1 MTGSIICGMDD
12 SESGKRAA
20 RVARGL
26 SSRLGFRLVFV
37 HVVEA
42 GSPHETITV
51 VADRLQRLTER
62 CAEVDCGAGWVVD
75 VGHPVDR
82 LVAAA
87 EEEEARFIVVGSQ
100 GPRSSLLGSIS
111 AELSRRAPCPVV
123 VVPPGADEHP
133 IDGGGHAELVGGIAR
148 FTSRSRAARR

>member
-26 SSRLGFRLVFV
+26 SSKLGFRLVFV
-37 HVVEA
+37 HVVET
-42 GSPHETITV
+42 GSPHEAITV
-51 VADRLQRLTER
+51 VADRLQRMTEG
-62 CAEVDCGAGWVVD
+62 CTEVDSGAGWVVE

-82 LVAAA
+82 LVAVA
-87 EEEEARFIVVGSQ
+87 EDEEARLIVVGSQ

-111 AELSRRAPCPVV
+111 ADLSRRAPCPVV
-123 VVPPGADEHP
+123 VVPPGADERP
-133 IDGGGHAELVGGIAR
+133 MDGDGHAELFGGVAR
-148 FTSRSRAARR
+148 FTSRSRAAGR